1 MVAAMILAVPGLL
14 VGHLNEVLIYDES
27 ILSLLSVLVTVIEAS
42 FHDACSWFV
51 TKWLDHQLNRRVN
64 H

>member
-1 MVAAMILAVPGLL
+1 MVAAMILAVLGLL

-42 FHDACSWFV
+42 FHDA
-51 TKWLDHQLNRRVN
+51 
-64 H
+64 